1 MPRPAQAAMR
11 RASSAVASTTAA
23 PCTCRPPPRP
33 AVAPAVPPASSS
45 TSAPY
50 STAATSSAATA
61 STGVVPPVLDFL
73 APGFGFFSRALPPL
87 VSSSAPPPPPA
98 PAPAPAPSRPESHR
112 PAPPPHRHPFAA
124 PPPPPPSP
132 QPHAFDVRSWRPL
145 AASSSAVTGVPGA
158 PLRRTAIPLPAA
170 CVCGRVRQSCLRC
183 RAKSTSAVRRSRLE
197 EGSMVLVGRA
207 DEEELGLG
215 QHEGKGKE
223 VEREPR
229 WAGGSSEGK
238 NEPGRRDDK
247 SSSSTSLPP
256 DPPTTPS
263 SRLRALLA
271 LHAPP
276 TLPHVRGTGLI
287 RARPSSRTRR
297 TSPSQR
303 TRPSPHT
310 LSVAQAR
317 ASLDALIIAAQD
329 DEFYHALSTREQL
342 DLVRALSTVA
352 RAVQPFSALDPLA
365 ARAAPDDARRTALRH
380 RASGAML
387 HLLRRSHHSLTA
399 FAALGTSPYSSL
411 RQSAALLVLDAVA
424 LADALGTVGHALL
437 GDGGGGGD
445 GTAEA
450 HELAHALEALFR
462 PPPLYT
468 LTSGAA
474 ALDGEASAVGSADV
488 RDRAKDEATRLEN
501 QRTAFAQLLQLWRA
515 PASLSSYAAEQAFRL
530 VTSYAKPPLDALFD
544 AHVDGSSSSA
554 RAQHGLNDVLRR
566 SYGSLLSA
574 LEPSPASWF
583 VERII
588 GEGAGAP
595 LAVNV
600 ERLGAHLVR
609 FLAQSGHPIAA
620 LDVYRAIERARG
632 DAVAIEDVEA
642 LCTLSALVLGLTRER
657 LFDDAAPLATQL
669 ERLAGALQ
677 VEADAAVTSAPL
689 DAGPETPAATPLELV
704 ASAYRTL
711 AKLASDQGRSSTL
724 ERLLGRLARL
734 GVKPSTSLE
743 PSARRLRVQLV
754 RQELDEVRAAF
765 ASADVSRASE
775 GDRARLW
782 AQLIVAH
789 VRVNDVEGGIRA
801 LQELIGAGL
810 RPPLS
815 AVNSIL
821 HGYARRGHAKPA
833 YDLFGQLARG
843 AFDGLQPDATSWN
856 ALVLAHAV
864 AHDPSAAEAAIA
876 SMKAAGVAPTRQTWT
891 TLMNAHVE
899 SGMWTAAFATYQFLE
914 TNPDPTQRPD
924 TPVANVMLKAC
935 LLTGTSADKVLG
947 LFRELVLRGVRPD
960 MSTYTL
966 VMQAL
971 CASSSMD
978 HAEEL
983 YRFIDSGDHA
993 HGFASRGTIKPDVA
1007 IFSSLIA
1014 GYARRGDGPK
1024 ARACLAEMRARGLHP
1039 SSVTVAIIVG
1049 ARLMRYEGDLTG
1061 TRLKNALDLATA
1073 QARSFLEEA
1082 TVDSDAPSAVRKQR
1096 SEALERRRTRQA
1108 VRVDRPL
1115 AAGVDAV
1122 AVFGPLLRTLART
1135 GDASDAL
1142 RLFEE
1147 ILDRSDELDPDA
1159 DPPIPLYT
1167 TLMAAFGQRDQLLA
1181 PLQVEAAA
1189 RNVNLVWT
1197 SLYDSVARR
1206 FVRRRPVDEVG
1217 ESASTASPRERR
1229 VDPAQAA
1236 SLCVPFTILVES
1248 ASRAGMHMFVEPTW
1262 RRLAREGFAFDSSNW
1277 NALALYFI
1285 HDMQLERALWILE
1298 HVLCEPTPLEGLAR
1312 AGRAGSDT
1320 PEGVEVADFEREL
1333 GSLRRA
1339 DAVGRTPAR
1348 LWMGRIKAH
1357 EARRPRSQ
1365 AQLVEHLQS
1374 LTTSPTARDGAL
1386 GAKLGSALAD
1396 AHKKQSAALWHPFGR
1411 TLGELEAAL
1420 DLLSAKGT
1428 LRIERRYERRLAKTD
1443 MPPPTP
1449 LPVPPTTSSSSR
1461 STSSTSSSSPEK
1473 GTVRGE
1479 VSSLSPQ
1486 EAAAARED
1494 LQRRHPKTMRA
1505 LELWRTRRERLAAE
1519 REAHDQRAGRAF

>member
-1 MPRPAQAAMR
+1 MDEG
-11 RASSAVASTTAA
+11 VST
-23 PCTCRPPPRP
+23 
-33 AVAPAVPPASSS
+33 
-45 TSAPY
+45 
-50 STAATSSAATA
+50 
-61 STGVVPPVLDFL
+61 
-73 APGFGFFSRALPPL
+73 
-87 VSSSAPPPPPA
+87 
-98 PAPAPAPSRPESHR
+98 
-112 PAPPPHRHPFAA
+112 
-124 PPPPPPSP
+124 
-132 QPHAFDVRSWRPL
+132 
-145 AASSSAVTGVPGA
+145 
-158 PLRRTAIPLPAA
+158 
-170 CVCGRVRQSCLRC
+170 
-183 RAKSTSAVRRSRLE
+183 
-197 EGSMVLVGRA
+197 LVGRA
-207 DEEELGLG
+207 EEEELGAG
-215 QHEGKGKE
+215 QREGKGKE

-229 WAGGSSEGK
+229 RARGASEAAR
-238 NEPGRRDDK
+238 EPKGRSDK
-247 SSSSTSLPP
+247 SKASKCASLLRSPRSTMCEPRADPGQRPAASPP
-256 DPPTTPS
+256 DTPTTPS
-263 SRLRALLA
+263 IRLRALLA
-271 LHAPP
+271 RHAPP
-276 TLPHVRGTGLI
+276 TLPHVRGTSLVH
-287 RARPSSRTRR
+287 ARPAPRARR

-303 TRPSPHT
+303 TRPATHG
-310 LSVAQAR
+310 LSVTEAR
-317 ASLDALIIAAQD
+317 ASLDALVVAAQD
-329 DEFYHALSTREQL
+329 DDFYHALSTREQL

-352 RAVQPFSALDPLA
+352 RAVRPFATPDPLA
-365 ARAAPDDARRTALRH
+365 PGNAFDDARRTALRH
-380 RASGAML
+380 RASHAML
-387 HLLRRSHHSLTA
+387 DILRRSRHTLTA
-399 FAALGTSPYSSL
+399 FASLGTSPYSSL
-411 RQSAALLVLDAVA
+411 RQSAALLFLDAVT
-424 LADALGTVGHALL
+424 LADALGLVGQALL
-437 GDGGGGGD
+437 GDGAGD

-450 HELAHALEALFR
+450 LELAQALEALFR
-462 PPPLYT
+462 PPPFDD
-468 LTSGAA
+468 LTNAA
-474 ALDGEASAVGSADV
+474 PAADGRARTAEV
-488 RDRAKDEATRLEN
+488 RNRPKDEATRLET
-501 QRTAFAQLLQLWRA
+501 QRTAFALLLQMWRA
-515 PASLSSYAAEQAFRL
+515 PASLSPYAAEQAFLL
-530 VTSYAKPPLDALFD
+530 VTSYASPPLYALFS
-544 AHVDGSSSSA
+544 AHVDRSSSST
-554 RAQHGLNDVLRR
+554 RSQLGLNDVLRR
-566 SYGSLLSA
+566 SYGALLAA

-583 VERII
+583 VQRMI
-588 GEGAGAP
+588 GEDAGAP
-595 LAVNV
+595 LAPDV
-600 ERLGAHLVR
+600 ERSGAHLVR
-609 FLAQSGHPIAA
+609 FLAKTGHPIAA
-620 LDVYRAIERARG
+620 LDVYRALERARG
-632 DAVAIEDVEA
+632 DAAAVEDVET
-642 LCTLSALVLGLTRER
+642 LRTLSVLVLGLTRER
-657 LFDDAAPLATQL
+657 LYDDAAPLATQL
-669 ERLAGALQ
+669 ERIAGALQ
-677 VEADAAVTSAPL
+677 VETDTVITSAPL
-689 DAGPETPAATPLELV
+689 GEGSEARRAAPLEHV
-704 ASAYRTL
+704 ALAYRTL

-765 ASADVSRASE
+765 VSADVSRASD

-801 LQELIGAGL
+801 LQDLIGAGL

-821 HGYARRGHAKPA
+821 HGYARRGRAKPA

-843 AFDGLQPDATSWN
+843 AFEALQPDAMSWN
-856 ALVLAHAV
+856 ALVLVHAV
-864 AHDPSAAEAAIA
+864 AHDPTAAEAAIA
-876 SMKAAGVAPTRQTWT
+876 SMKAAGIAPTRQTWT
-891 TLMNAHVE
+891 TLMNAYVE
-899 SGMWTAAFATYQFLE
+899 SGMWTAAFAVYQYLE
-914 TNPDPTQRPD
+914 TNPDPTLRPD

-935 LLTGTSADKVLG
+935 LLTGTSGDKVLA
-947 LFRELVLRGVRPD
+947 LMRELVLRGVRPD

-983 YRFIDSGDHA
+983 YRFIDSGDHV

-1049 ARLMRYEGDLTG
+1049 ARLMRYEDDLTG
-1061 TRLKNALDLATA
+1061 ARLKRALDVATA

-1115 AAGVDAV
+1115 AAGTDAV

-1147 ILDRSDELDPDA
+1147 ILDRSDELDPDV
-1159 DPPIPLYT
+1159 DPPIALYT
-1167 TLMAAFGQRDQLLA
+1167 TLMTAFWQRDQLLA
-1181 PLQVEAAA
+1181 PLQADAAA
-1189 RNVNLVWT
+1189 RNVHLVWT

-1206 FVRRRPVDEVG
+1206 FVRVRRADQAVEDEAAG
-1217 ESASTASPRERR
+1217 AATRQRR

-1236 SLCVPFTILVES
+1236 SLCVPFTVLVES
-1248 ASRAGMHMFVEPTW
+1248 ASRAGLHMLVEPTW

-1285 HDMQLERALWILE
+1285 HDMQLERALWITE

-1312 AGRAGSDT
+1312 AGKAGSDA

-1333 GSLRRA
+1333 GGLRRA
-1339 DAVGRTPAR
+1339 DAVGRTPAH

-1365 AQLVEHLQS
+1365 VQLAEHLQS
-1374 LTTSPTARDGAL
+1374 LTTSPTVRDGAL

-1428 LRIERRYERRLAKTD
+1428 IRIERKYERRLAKTN

-1449 LPVPPTTSSSSR
+1449 LPVPSTTASSSR
-1461 STSSTSSSSPEK
+1461 PTSASTSES
-1473 GTVRGE
+1473 GTERGE
-1479 VSSLSPQ
+1479 VSNLSPQ

-1505 LELWRTRRERLAAE
+1505 LELWRTRRERLEAE
-1519 REAHDQRAGRAF
+1519 REAHDQRPGRAF